1 MYIEPYP
8 EDGIVEGQQA
18 PLQKI
23 KFNKRKSMLPTSK
36 EPELGDVVEFN
47 VVTHK
52 IEGICRAKNIEVIAS
67 AASEESLEG
76 RCLGHIIQL
85 SETGG
90 EIRVLG
96 ADGTASFLAHD
107 VSGVRGFE
115 KLTVKCE
122 VSFLTEAPGVA
133 KDLKLL
139 PPGTISAKEV
149 LGALRGTIKQ
159 LPTDDSRDPKD
170 GVLEYEKDGVHS
182 EVSFAMSDVN
192 EYITSLTIGDE
203 VNFELVRSRYTSK
216 ANAHGITLSLRAD
229 PRSEL
234 GCISMLKK
242 NFGFIKCCERIV
254 DVFFH
259 INALK
264 EGSEPLELNADVRFV
279 PVMDADTNKVVA
291 SELEVVPT
299 GTAVFET
306 VSERPYKGTV
316 KIASSTV
323 AGEARGVGTGVIVA
337 LIDGKTE
344 TIAYEHK
351 DVHGGD
357 VPNVDDEVTFLLLED
372 RRQVSLSHKAERK
385 GGSRVRRG
393 GRRAV
398 KVTLSST
405 ASPVAVDTT
414 RRAPPPVKTSPDGRK
429 LARLASFSAPTSPVR
444 DRGVARNPAAIEASF
459 DRADTSCVTVSAAEA
474 AAMAVAATGSIR
486 HTRVRGTI
494 QRIIRNAKKLPAG
507 SVLGVVRKTEHDT
520 WGKRKVDT
528 AADHNR
534 RAISEMLQIKGIN
547 VEMFE
552 GDVLFWLTDVAPSVR
567 DTLKKRDEVEYA
579 VVSRPLQDG
588 DDVLADMAV
597 DMVRVRPH
605 RPNLSSS
612 SIGKWAPPLPKPPG
626 ERSTPSPLNGSHT
639 ERRAPKFSGTTSI
652 VVPGPEKGA
661 IGFAAGRGRSM
672 GNSSFVSAAGTP
684 IATPTATPGI
694 TPRHSGTS
702 SIDRLMSSAMA
713 PLTLSHKTVPVESFQ
728 FKDALAAQAF
738 IPKSMSSES
747 MKAGSIKNGGA
758 GSGSN
763 PHTPR
768 TPRSPLASIV
778 NSAQPNSV
786 DSRFEDA

>member
-1 MYIEPYP
+1 MP
-8 EDGIVEGQQA
+8 GLVLACTGRFSHQ
-18 PLQKI
+18 
-23 KFNKRKSMLPTSK
+23 
-36 EPELGDVVEFN
+36 LGF
-47 VVTHK
+47 
-52 IEGICRAKNIEVIAS
+52 S
-67 AASEESLEG
+67 
-76 RCLGHIIQL
+76 RCL
-85 SETGG
+85 SCD
-90 EIRVLG
+90 
-96 ADGTASFLAHD
+96 AFL
-107 VSGVRGFE
+107 
-115 KLTVKCE
+115 
-122 VSFLTEAPGVA
+122 
-133 KDLKLL
+133 
-139 PPGTISAKEV
+139 
-149 LGALRGTIKQ
+149 Q
-159 LPTDDSRDPKD
+159 
-170 GVLEYEKDGVHS
+170 
-182 EVSFAMSDVN
+182 
-192 EYITSLTIGDE
+192 

-216 ANAHGITLSLRAD
+216 ANAHGITLSLRSD

-242 NFGFIKCCERIV
+242 NFGFIKCCDRIV

-264 EGSEPLELNADVRFV
+264 EGSAALELNADVRFV
-279 PVMDADTNKVVA
+279 PVMDGDTNKVVA

-306 VSERPYKGTV
+306 VSDRPYKGTV

-323 AGEARGVGTGVIVA
+323 DGEARGVGTGVIVA

-357 VPNVDDEVTFLLLED
+357 VPNVDDEVKFLLLED

-398 KVTLSST
+398 NVTLSST
-405 ASPVAVDTT
+405 ASPAAVDTT
-414 RRAPPPVKTSPDGRK
+414 RRTPPPVKTSPDGRN
-429 LARLASFSAPTSPVR
+429 LSRLASFSAPTSPVR
-444 DRGVARNPAAIEASF
+444 ARGVPRNPAALEASM

-474 AAMAVAATGSIR
+474 AAMAVSAAGSIR

-520 WGKRKVDT
+520 WGKKKVDT
-528 AADHNR
+528 AADHSR
-534 RAISEMLQIKGIN
+534 RAISEMLQARGIN

-605 RPNLSSS
+605 RSNLSSS

-626 ERSTPSPLNGSHT
+626 ERTTPPPLSGSQT
-639 ERRAPKFSGTTSI
+639 ERRAPKFSGATSI

-672 GNSSFVSAAGTP
+672 GSSFVSAAGTP
-684 IATPTATPGI
+684 VATPTATPGI

-702 SIDRLMSSAMA
+702 SIDRLMSSSMA
-713 PLTLSHKTVPVESFQ
+713 PLTLSHKAVPLESFQ

-747 MKAGSIKNGGA
+747 MQRAGSLKNA

-768 TPRSPLASIV
+768 TPRSPLTSIV
-778 NSAQPNSV
+778 NSAQPTSV

>member
-1 MYIEPYP
+1 
-8 EDGIVEGQQA
+8 
-18 PLQKI
+18 
-23 KFNKRKSMLPTSK
+23 
-36 EPELGDVVEFN
+36 
-47 VVTHK
+47 
-52 IEGICRAKNIEVIAS
+52 
-67 AASEESLEG
+67 
-76 RCLGHIIQL
+76 
-85 SETGG
+85 
-90 EIRVLG
+90 
-96 ADGTASFLAHD
+96 
-107 VSGVRGFE
+107 
-115 KLTVKCE
+115 
-122 VSFLTEAPGVA
+122 
-133 KDLKLL
+133 
-139 PPGTISAKEV
+139 
-149 LGALRGTIKQ
+149 
-159 LPTDDSRDPKD
+159 
-170 GVLEYEKDGVHS
+170 
-182 EVSFAMSDVN
+182 
-192 EYITSLTIGDE
+192 
-203 VNFELVRSRYTSK
+203 
-216 ANAHGITLSLRAD
+216 
-229 PRSEL
+229 
-234 GCISMLKK
+234 MLKK
-242 NFGFIKCCERIV
+242 NFGFIKCCDRIV

-279 PVMDADTNKVVA
+279 PVMDGDTNKVVA
-291 SELEVVPT
+291 SELEVVPA

-306 VSERPYKGTV
+306 VSDRPCKGTV

-323 AGEARGVGTGVIVA
+323 AGDARGVGTGVIVA

-405 ASPVAVDTT
+405 ASPAAVDTT
-414 RRAPPPVKTSPDGRK
+414 RRTPPTVKTSPDGRS

-444 DRGVARNPAAIEASF
+444 ARGVPRNPAALEASF
-459 DRADTSCVTVSAAEA
+459 DRADTICMSVSAAEA
-474 AAMAVAATGSIR
+474 AAMAVSAAGSIR

-507 SVLGVVRKTEHDT
+507 TVLGVVRKAEHDT
-520 WGKRKVDT
+520 WGKRKMDT
-528 AADHNR
+528 AAEHSR
-534 RAISEMLQIKGIN
+534 RAISEMLQARGVN

-579 VVSRPLQDG
+579 VISRPLLDG

-605 RPNLSSS
+605 RPHQSSASSS

-626 ERSTPSPLNGSHT
+626 ERNTPPPLNGSQT
-639 ERRAPKFSGTTSI
+639 ERRAPKFSGATSI

-661 IGFAAGRGRSM
+661 IGFSAGRGRSM
-672 GNSSFVSAAGTP
+672 GSMMGSSTFMSAAGTP
-684 IATPTATPGI
+684 IGTPTATPGI

-702 SIDRLMSSAMA
+702 SIDRLMSSSMA
-713 PLTLSHKTVPVESFQ
+713 PLTLSHKAVPLESFQ

-758 GSGSN
+758 GSGSL

-768 TPRSPLASIV
+768 TPRSPLTSIV